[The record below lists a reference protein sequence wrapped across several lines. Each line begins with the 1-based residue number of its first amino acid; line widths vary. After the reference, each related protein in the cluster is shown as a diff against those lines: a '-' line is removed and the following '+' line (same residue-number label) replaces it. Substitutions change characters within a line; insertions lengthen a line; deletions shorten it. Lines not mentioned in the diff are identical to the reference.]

1 MDEKSFLSKM
11 AQSYKITLPQRYIQF
26 ITDREY
32 EKCEESQGVFTGFIS
47 GLYHLHFM
55 DELLT
60 DAVKLGIAQG
70 IKEMKEIWSK
80 EFHIYIP
87 LAYFDHPEV
96 PEPKGFLVWDSTEEM
111 MPVLLFDFEGPRVY
125 SIADSL
131 DEFIKNFPDMHNKE
145 QKSRNASELADRK
158 FEFWKKGDRK
168 NFNY

>member
-11 AQSYKITLPQRYIQF
+11 AANYKITPPSRYEQF
-26 ITDREY
+26 INEKEY
-32 EKCEESQGVFTGFIS
+32 EKFEESQAIFTGYIS
-47 GLYHLHFM
+47 GLYHLHFA

-60 DAVKLGIAQG
+60 DVINLGVAQG
-70 IKEMKEIWSK
+70 ISDIKEIWTK

-96 PEPKGFLVWDSTEEM
+96 PEPKGFLVWDSTEEL

-125 SIADSL
+125 AVADSL
-131 DEFIKNFPDMHNKE
+131 DDFLANLPDIRNKE
-145 QKSRNASELADRK
+145 LKSRNASELADRR